1 MAKAQLLN
9 FRCPEQLWEDIET
22 VGKNRHPVPESER
35 HHRSSRT
42 YDLTATML
50 DIVRAGISAL
60 NGDHPL
66 LDKTDY
72 KTTDKTDIEAM
83 IRAAIAPIEEE
94 MEALKKS

>member
-9 FRCPEQLWEDIET
+9 FRCPDHLWADIES
-22 VGKNRHPVPESER
+22 VGKNRHPVPEAER
-35 HHRSSRT
+35 HHRSNRD

-60 NGDHPL
+60 NSDHSL
-66 LDKTDY
+66 LDKTEY
-72 KTTDKTDIEAM
+72 KTTDKADIEAM

-94 MEALKKS
+94 LETVKKL

>member
-9 FRCPEQLWEDIET
+9 FRCPDELWESIES
-22 VGKNRHPVPESER
+22 VGKSRHPVPEAER
-35 HHRSSRT
+35 HHRSNRD

-60 NGDHPL
+60 EGNPSL

-72 KTTDKTDIEAM
+72 KTTNKADIEAM

-94 MEALKKS
+94 MESLKKF